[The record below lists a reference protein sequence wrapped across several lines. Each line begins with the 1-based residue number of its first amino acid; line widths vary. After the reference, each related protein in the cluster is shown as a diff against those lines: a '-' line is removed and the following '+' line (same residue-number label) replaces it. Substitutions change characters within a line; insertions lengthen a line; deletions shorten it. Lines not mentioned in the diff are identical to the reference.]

1 MKHIKK
7 ISFAAAAVLLIHTAA
22 IASDASFVNSDEKP
36 GFNIFSIFSKKATY
50 QSSIKTSVTQNTG
63 EFAALGGTLNVIV
76 NTPATGSME
85 CNVPAEEEVMFDIET
100 PPTKGDVEITD
111 TSNGDFTYTPHEDE
125 TGTDSFVFSVTSD
138 DLGTETATISVT
150 ISEEPEESPEPSPEE
165 SPEESPE
172 PSPEE
177 SPEPTPPVYSFRYE
191 DMFNHWGEYSAI
203 RLGERNILKGFQ
215 IGNKFYFYPESELSR
230 GDFILYLV
238 SAMGIDV
245 SEYAEMPSPFA
256 DAEETPAWMNL
267 QAKAA
272 YDAGIIKGSL
282 EGDKLYLRA
291 SEKLTRLES
300 IAMLNNTIKP
310 DAEPEDL
317 PDYTDLDIVPEWGIP
332 YISNMT
338 AYGLVRGYDDGT
350 VRPFAKITRAMAA
363 EMILQTIKYKESN
376 PEVMRQLIAE
386 MDMAS

>member
-1 MKHIKK
+1 
-7 ISFAAAAVLLIHTAA
+7 
-22 IASDASFVNSDEKP
+22 
-36 GFNIFSIFSKKATY
+36 
-50 QSSIKTSVTQNTG
+50 
-63 EFAALGGTLNVIV
+63 
-76 NTPATGSME
+76 
-85 CNVPAEEEVMFDIET
+85 
-100 PPTKGDVEITD
+100 
-111 TSNGDFTYTPHEDE
+111 
-125 TGTDSFVFSVTSD
+125 
-138 DLGTETATISVT
+138 
-150 ISEEPEESPEPSPEE
+150 
-165 SPEESPE
+165 
-172 PSPEE
+172 
-177 SPEPTPPVYSFRYE
+177 
-191 DMFNHWGEYSAI
+191 
-203 RLGERNILKGFQ
+203 
-215 IGNKFYFYPESELSR
+215 
-230 GDFILYLV
+230 
-238 SAMGIDV
+238 MGIDV